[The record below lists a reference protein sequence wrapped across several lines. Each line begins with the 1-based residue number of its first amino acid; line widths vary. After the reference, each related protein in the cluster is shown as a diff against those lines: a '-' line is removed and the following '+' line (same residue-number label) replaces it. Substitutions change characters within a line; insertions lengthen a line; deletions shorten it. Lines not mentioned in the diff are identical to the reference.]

1 MDVSWCILI
10 LIIVCLV
17 VAGTVGAVISTKENR
32 DSELSC
38 KTDLE
43 CKPIKA
49 RFNTTKEKILLPTH
63 CLNILN
69 KDEHRCA
76 WLWPEG
82 LYELVD
88 LEEYIDPTDPSV
100 DTTTNLRDWMKSRTY
115 DVYTTLDLNKLPQH
129 HQTIEIVDEDMCPFP
144 FMDFIPL
151 GSRDVEKR
159 IKDLKS
165 LTNKHPGVIGQ
176 LTQEIAEDIHRAS
189 LPQSEY
195 KQSISKEEHETG
207 DQQFGVCAVFP
218 SNTSRVLAHLE
229 TPSKMVVEG
238 ALTRFQRKN

>member
-32 DSELSC
+32 DRELSC

-43 CKPIKA
+43 CNPINV
-49 RFNTTKEKILLPTH
+49 RLNLNTTKEKFSLPTP

-69 KDEHRCA
+69 KDEQRCA

-88 LEEYIDPTDPSV
+88 LDEYIDPTDPSV
-100 DTTTNLRDWMKSRTY
+100 DTTTNLRDWMKSRKY
-115 DVYTTLDLNKLPQH
+115 NMYTTIDLNKLPQH
-129 HQTIEIVDEDMCPFP
+129 HQTIEIVDESMCPFP

-151 GSRDVEKR
+151 GSRD
-159 IKDLKS
+159 IKQRS
-165 LTNKHPGVIGQ
+165 NKKEGG
-176 LTQEIAEDIHRAS
+176 LSREIAE
-189 LPQSEY
+189 EV
-195 KQSISKEEHETG
+195 HETI
-207 DQQFGVCAVFP
+207 DQKFGVCAVSP
-218 SNTSRVLAHLE
+218 SNLSRVLSRLE
-229 TPSKMVVEG
+229 TAPDIVVQG
-238 ALTRFQRKN
+238 ALNRFRSKN